1 VVEHAVR
8 PEDHDIFED
17 VAEDRFALEPLDVL
31 VRQHDLLARAGDE
44 DRFLDV
50 IARYVPDAIG
60 QGAEPAAVV
69 ALSRAQD
76 AGWQAERL
84 VRNVADDTGFAW
96 ARDPAAVLAKRV
108 KTYTADHEPPARIA
122 PPADADV
129 ARWRDIV
136 TQHLPDAPVT
146 ADEWGIVWRHA
157 ASGIVTGLDADT
169 ALTRAALALAA
180 DGTGAGDGDHRR
192 AGEALVAELTRQYD
206 AGQGHH
212 LALPWL
218 AVADFGHP
226 EDHSGQI
233 ERLAVLNAEMSE
245 RVRQLLDHVARENPV
260 WATKAGARPEEP
272 LRARLWDETV
282 SLAAAY
288 RETYAISTTDAT
300 SSLGRQPTSDGAK
313 AQAWHQITTQWR
325 QLMTTPDRED
335 AESDA
340 MLTLESRRDYRDAL
354 NKEFRSDVDA
364 LVSSAQA
371 EGEARRSARRNE
383 PEDELDDGYSQSDDL
398 HTGLGY

>member
-1 VVEHAVR
+1 M
-8 PEDHDIFED
+8 
-17 VAEDRFALEPLDVL
+17 EDRFSLDRLDIL
-31 VRQHDLLARAGDE
+31 VSQHDLLARDGDE

-50 IARYVPDAIG
+50 IVRYVPDAIG
-60 QGAEPAAVV
+60 QGAESAAIV

-84 VRNVADDTGFAW
+84 VRNVVDDTGFSW
-96 ARDPAAVLAKRV
+96 ARDPAAVLAKRIR
-108 KTYTADHEPPARIA
+108 TYTTEHEPPARIA
-122 PPADADV
+122 SPTDVDV

-136 TQHLPDAPVT
+136 THHLPDAPVT
-146 ADEWGIVWRHA
+146 AEEWGIVWRHA
-157 ASGIVTGLDADT
+157 AGGAMIGLDADP
-169 ALTRAALALAA
+169 ALSQAASRLAA
-180 DGTGAGDGDHRR
+180 DGEGGSVSDHRR
-192 AGEALVAELTRQYD
+192 AGEALVGELTRQHN

-226 EDHSGQI
+226 RDHSGQI
-233 ERLAVLNAEMSE
+233 ERLAVLNAEMRE

-260 WATKAGARPEEP
+260 WATEAGARPDDP

-288 RETYAISTTDAT
+288 RETYAITTT
-300 SSLGRQPTSDGAK
+300 EPSSPLGRQPTRDGPK

-335 AESDA
+335 TESDA
-340 MLTLESRRDYRDAL
+340 MLTLESRRDYRDVL
-354 NKEFRSDVDA
+354 DKEFRSDVDA
-364 LVSSAQA
+364 LVSSAHA
-371 EGEARRSARRNE
+371 EEEARRSAHRDE
-383 PEDELDDGYSQSDDL
+383 AEDELDDGYDGQSDDL